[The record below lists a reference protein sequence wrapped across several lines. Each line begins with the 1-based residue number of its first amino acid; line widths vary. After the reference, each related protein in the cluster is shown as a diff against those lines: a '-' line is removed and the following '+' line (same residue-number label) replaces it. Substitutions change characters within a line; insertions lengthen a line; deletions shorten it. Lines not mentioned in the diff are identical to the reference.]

1 MQILKFQ
8 SKRQVTLPQQVA
20 VQFHLDKGD
29 VLKCEVKGSH
39 IILTP
44 VDLEERYTEHDLS
57 AIDRITEHGKG
68 KGDALTS
75 DKDIDRYIKKMAVRK
90 ASKNVG

>member
-8 SKRQVTLPQQVA
+8 SKRQITLPQRVA
-20 VQFHLDKGD
+20 VQFNLDKGD

-68 KGDALTS
+68 IALTS
-75 DKDIDRYIKKMAVRK
+75 DKDIDRYIKKMTVRK
-90 ASKNVG
+90 ASKNAG